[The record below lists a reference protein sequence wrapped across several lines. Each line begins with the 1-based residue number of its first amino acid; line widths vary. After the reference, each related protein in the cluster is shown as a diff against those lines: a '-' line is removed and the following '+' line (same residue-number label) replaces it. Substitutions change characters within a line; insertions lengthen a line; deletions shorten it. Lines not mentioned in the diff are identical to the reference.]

1 MDTTWLPVT
10 DGELLLWLNGFRQK
24 LQNYQATLGLDT
36 ADLVEIE
43 LDYKAYAYM
52 LAQIEGLRAELLRR
66 VEFKALLRDGPQTA
80 TPIPFPSNIL
90 IAEPPSMSARP
101 GMLSRL
107 LRFVSLIKSAPGYSV
122 EIGRDLGIEAIGV
135 EIIPM
140 CPQSITPITENGA
153 VRIDFEKAIWK
164 GVTIESQRADE
175 SVWTLLGTVYESPYI
190 DARASLV
197 PGIAETRRYRLQ
209 YVDAVEAV
217 GCFSEPVQIVMP
229 ANGARPA
236 MSEVVTV
243 R

>member
-10 DGELLLWLNGFRQK
+10 DGELLLWLNSFRQK

-66 VEFKALLRDGPQTA
+66 VEFKALLRDGPETA
-80 TPIPFPSNIL
+80 TPIPFPTNIL

-101 GMLSRL
+101 GMLSQL
-107 LRFVSLIKSAPGYSV
+107 LKMVALIKSAPGYSL
-122 EIGRDLGIEAIGV
+122 EIGRDLGIEAMGV

-140 CPQSITPITENGA
+140 CPQQITPITENGA
-153 VRIDFEKAIWK
+153 VRIEFEKAIWK
-164 GVTIESQRADE
+164 GVMIESQRADE
-175 SVWTLLGTVYESPYI
+175 SVWTLLGTVYESPYM
-190 DARASLV
+190 DARAPLV
-197 PGIAETRRYRLQ
+197 PGLAETRRYRLQ
-209 YVDAVEAV
+209 YVDAVEAI
-217 GCFSEPVQIVMP
+217 GCYSDVFQVIMP
-229 ANGARPA
+229 AIAPRQAIAEG
-236 MSEVVTV
+236 VTI